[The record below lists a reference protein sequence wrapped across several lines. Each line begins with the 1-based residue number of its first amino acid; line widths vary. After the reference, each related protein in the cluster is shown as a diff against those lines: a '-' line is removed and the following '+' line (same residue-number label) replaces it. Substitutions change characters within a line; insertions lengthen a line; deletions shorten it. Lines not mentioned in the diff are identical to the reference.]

1 MTEQIAENKPASL
14 ESGNLLVMLYKW
26 RKPIII
32 ATLAAAIVSAAVSF
46 TIKERFKSTVVLFAE
61 QQHSFGA
68 QLLEF
73 IQKEDLLTYGEE
85 EDAERLME
93 VITSNQVI
101 HRVIESFDLWRVY
114 GIDKTQVGSNSLIS
128 RVYQDNVSARL
139 TKFGSIEV
147 AVLDEDPVRA
157 RDMANYIAAYSDSV
171 ANKMRSER
179 AQQAYEY
186 ADTSLREYEA
196 FINSREDSL
205 HALQVMGIYSY
216 TDQIFALTKNYGEA
230 IAKGH
235 PDRAAEL
242 KKQLEFLSK
251 YGTIYKKIEIEVTD
265 GYERLGVL
273 RKRHEL
279 MKIDAESRIPVMR
292 IVDYAVAADKKSFP
306 IRWLIVAMSSASMF
320 VFTVIFLLIRD
331 NIIRLRNQGTI

>member
-1 MTEQIAENKPASL
+1 MTEQTAENKPAAL
-14 ESGNLLVMLYKW
+14 DSGNLLVMLYKW

-73 IQKEDLLTYGEE
+73 IQKEDLLTFGEE

-101 HRVIESFDLWRVY
+101 HRVIESFDLWKVY

-139 TKFGSIEV
+139 TKFGSIEI
-147 AVLDEDPVRA
+147 AVLDEDPLRA

-171 ANKMRSER
+171 ANKMRSDR
-179 AQQAYEY
+179 ASQAFRY
-186 ADTSLREYEA
+186 ADNSLNEYEA
-196 FINSREDSL
+196 YVKNLEDSL

-216 TDQIFALTKNYGEA
+216 TDQISALTTSYGRA
-230 IAKGH
+230 IAGGH
-235 PDRAAEL
+235 PNRAQEL
-242 KKQLEFLSK
+242 KNQLEFLSK

-320 VFTVIFLLIRD
+320 VFAVIFLLIKD